1 MSDYRKGVVDKP
13 NNLKY
18 SFDFMEDEAKS
29 WKCEHITKSM
39 IAFLPYGIFNLST
52 FDVEAGYQFI
62 QKDYYGKPINDLS
75 EYLRERN
82 LYIDYLYQKY
92 KKKKRLA

>member
-1 MSDYRKGVVDKP
+1 MPDYKKDKQIHKP

-18 SFDFMEDEAKS
+18 SFDFMEDAVKS

-39 IAFLPYGIFNLST
+39 IAFLPYGIFNFSS
-52 FDVEAGYQFI
+52 FDEEAEYKFI
-62 QKDYYGKPINDLS
+62 QIDCYGKSIDNLS

-82 LYIDYLYQKY
+82 LFIDYLYQKY
-92 KKKKRLA
+92 KR

>member
-1 MSDYRKGVVDKP
+1 MHNYKKDEQTNKP

-18 SFDFMEDEAKS
+18 RFDFMEDEVKS
-29 WKCEHITKSM
+29 WKCEYITKSM
-39 IAFLPYGIFNLST
+39 IAFLPYGIFNFSQ

-62 QKDYYGKPINDLS
+62 QIDYYGKTIDNLS

-82 LYIDYLYQKY
+82 LFIDYLYQKY
-92 KKKKRLA
+92 KQ

>member
-29 WKCEHITKSM
+29 WKCGYITRGQLAM
-39 IAFLPYGIFNLST
+39 LPYGFFQFSS
-52 FDVEAGYQFI
+52 FDEKAGYQFI